1 MYPYNKSPG
10 WVLCRDGKESQF
22 WVRIQ
27 FGFFND
33 KGSVLFGY
41 FQKITFEFG
50 SSSLNVGF
58 GSCSVLVLH
67 RWNWKD
73 VSMVVISYGL
83 TVIVSTS

>member
-41 FQKITFEFG
+41 F
-50 SSSLNVGF
+50 
-58 GSCSVLVLH
+58 
-67 RWNWKD
+67 
-73 VSMVVISYGL
+73 
-83 TVIVSTS
+83 